1 MADRDLDTELAEIE
15 KTDID
20 LKLER
25 LDAKLTDLWG
35 HSEDTRRIK
44 NVALKKMA
52 ALKTGMYAS
61 IPIICKQRNCP
72 YKQSCHLIDLDLA
85 PHGEA
90 CPIEAAQVEI
100 RLVEYIKDFSLDM
113 DHVSFTDR
121 NIVSEIINLD
131 ILADRTKRLM
141 QAKQNLIIDVVSGIT
156 EGGDEYTHPE
166 IAKEFELYERIL
178 RKRNDMYSL
187 MMGTRKDNKNDKAQ
201 EKTIIQI
208 ISDIESGKGF
218 VVNDKPPIINAQ

>member
-1 MADRDLDTELAEIE
+1 MADRDISTELAEIE
-15 KTDID
+15 KTDLD
-20 LKLER
+20 VKLEC
-25 LDAKLTDLWG
+25 LDAKLNDLWG

-72 YKQSCHLIDLDLA
+72 YSQSCHLIELDLA
-85 PHGEA
+85 PYGEA
-90 CPIEAAQVEI
+90 CPTEAAQVEI
-100 RLVEYIKDFSLDM
+100 RLIEYIKDFNLDM
-113 DHVSFTDR
+113 ENVSFTDR

-156 EGGDEYTHPE
+156 ESGDEYTHPE
-166 IAKEFELYERIL
+166 IAKEFELYERVL

-187 MMGTRKDNKNDKAQ
+187 MMATRKDNKNDKAQ